1 MSNKNLIIKF
11 ADDLIKQ
18 KKKTRSVKYVLRI
31 GFYTLITGSLLSIP
45 LRFLLGISFEIPLIL
60 TLIVLI
66 LSFIYGFLG
75 IENQIDILQETDS
88 ILASKEK
95 LSAAYQFSN
104 SNNPFSNLL
113 LDNAVEIINN
123 VKLKEIFRV
132 KFSKRDSF
140 LPLLIALFFFLWM
153 SNFTFLHLSD
163 ENKAI
168 GDLLIDAAEKIS
180 AVPNNDNDKDIE
192 DIIDEYNK
200 LGKKLQDQFMSEKS
214 IKEKVEELSLK
225 MEKKIDELSR
235 EGVKKDSKTLGQ
247 EENESEIHQLQR
259 KTEIS
264 KELSEILNSLMKTF
278 QNQSDSSMEN
288 TLSNNEGNGESD
300 FNTGNDEVFSSQ
312 EESTKSGQSYKSKEN
327 TTENV
332 EKNEGEPSDS
342 QVVESENDETKGD
355 KDSSSEPDSRDE
367 DGNYPGTGNNRDS
380 NKVEELLER
389 KLSDSQFPD
398 NSQNNREEERQSGEF
413 DEDRIRAD
421 LKKGEEMKSFVRALP
436 HIVSPT
442 LHDREIIYFYRN
454 QLETAIETESIPE
467 GYESVIRDYFL
478 SIGVL
483 DE

>member
-45 LRFLLGISFEIPLIL
+45 LRFLLGISFEIPVILTLTVLIL
-60 TLIVLI
+60 TY
-66 LSFIYGFLG
+66 IYGFLG

-88 ILASKEK
+88 ILASNEK
-95 LSAAYQFSN
+95 LSAAFQFSN

-113 LDNAVEIINN
+113 LANAVAIIHE
-123 VKLKEIFRV
+123 VKIKEIFKV

-153 SNFTFLHLSD
+153 SNFTFLQVSD
-163 ENKAI
+163 ENNAI
-168 GDLLIDAAEKIS
+168 GDLLIDTAEKIS

-200 LGKKLQDQFMSEKS
+200 LGKKLQEQFMSEKS

-235 EGVKKDSKTLGQ
+235 EGVKKDSKTLGKD
-247 EENESEIHQLQR
+247 ENESEIHQLQR

-278 QNQSDSSMEN
+278 QNQSDYSMEN
-288 TLSNNEGNGESD
+288 TLSKKEGNKESD
-300 FNTGNDEVFSSQ
+300 FNSGNDEVLSSQ
-312 EESTKSGQSYKSKEN
+312 EESTESGQSYKSENMEKDKE
-327 TTENV
+327 
-332 EKNEGEPSDS
+332 EPSDS
-342 QVVESENDETKGD
+342 QVVEPENEEI
-355 KDSSSEPDSRDE
+355 KDDRESSSGSDSKEE
-367 DGNYPGTGNNRDS
+367 DGNYPGTGDNKDS
-380 NKVEELLER
+380 NKVEELQER
-389 KLSDSQFPD
+389 KLSDSQFQD
-398 NSQNNREEERQSGEF
+398 NSQNITEEEKQSGEF
-413 DEDRIRAD
+413 DEERIRAD

-442 LHDREIIYFYRN
+442 LHDKEIIHYYRN